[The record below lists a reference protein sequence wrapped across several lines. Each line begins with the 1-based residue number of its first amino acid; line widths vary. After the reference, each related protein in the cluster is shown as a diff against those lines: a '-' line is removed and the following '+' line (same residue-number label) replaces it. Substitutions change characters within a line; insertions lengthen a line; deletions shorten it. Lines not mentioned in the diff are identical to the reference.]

1 MEDDKMMV
9 PPPAEADGSGDV
21 ELLKAISAN
30 PECAHV
36 LAAIAAGGDP
46 AELMA
51 TLLPPTPVE
60 DAPVDDAPADE
71 EEPAP
76 AASDVALY
84 QSAAVASQ
92 QGGASYPSFLERVQ
106 DDFWAFAQKK

>member
-51 TLLPPTPVE
+51 TLLPPAPVE
-60 DAPVDDAPADE
+60 EAPVE
-71 EEPAP
+71 EEEEREN

-84 QSAAVASQ
+84 QSTAVASQ
-92 QGGASYPSFLERVQ
+92 QAGGSYPSFLERVQ
-106 DDFWAFAQKK
+106 EDFWAFAQKK